1 MARKGG
7 LGKGLDVLF
16 EDNSTGFDE
25 TSSNVIVTLRLS
37 DIEPNKEQPRKEFDI
52 EALTEL
58 ADSIKEHGIIQPL
71 VVRKLDDGSYSLV
84 AGERRWRASRMAGLS
99 EVPVIIK
106 ELSDKEAMEIALIE
120 NLQREDLNVIEEA
133 LGYQQL
139 MEKYDMTQEEL
150 SKRVGKSRPVI
161 ANALRLLNLPNEV
174 IKMVKNNEISSGHAR
189 ALLRLQDENTI
200 IETANNI
207 VKKGLSV
214 RDVEKIGKTVNDKL
228 PITKPDEYDKSN
240 YCKEAEIILTELLG
254 RKVQIVAGKHKSSLV
269 IDFFSEDDLNFILD
283 KLNLN

>member
-7 LGKGLDVLF
+7 LGKGLDILF
-16 EDNSTGFDE
+16 EDNSTGLED
-25 TSSNVIVTLRLS
+25 TGSSIFTLRLS
-37 DIEPNKEQPRKEFDI
+37 EIEPNKEQPRKEFDI

-71 VVRKLDDGSYSLV
+71 VVRKLENSNYSIV

-133 LGYQQL
+133 LGYKQL
-139 MEKYDMTQEEL
+139 LDKYDMTQEEL
-150 SKRVGKSRPVI
+150 SQRVGKSRPVI
-161 ANALRLLNLPNEV
+161 ANALRLLNLPDEV

-189 ALLRLQDENTI
+189 ALLRLQDEDII
-200 IETANNI
+200 IETAKG
-207 VKKGLSV
+207 VVEKGLSV
-214 RDVEKIGKTVNDKL
+214 RDVEKIGKKINSEL
-228 PITKPDEYDKSN
+228 PVTQASEYEKSN
-240 YCKEAEIILTELLG
+240 YCTEAEIILTELLG
-254 RKVQIVAGKHKSSLV
+254 RKVQIKAGRNKSSLV
-269 IDFFSEDDLNFILD
+269 IDFFSEEDLNYILD
-283 KLNLN
+283 RLNLN

>member
-25 TSSNVIVTLRLS
+25 SSSNIVTLRLS

-71 VVRKLDDGSYSLV
+71 VVRRLDDGRYSLV

-133 LGYQQL
+133 LGYRHL
-139 MEKYDMTQEEL
+139 REKYDMTQEEL
-150 SKRVGKSRPVI
+150 SQRVGKSRPVI
-161 ANALRLLNLPNEV
+161 ANALRLLNLPDEV

-200 IETANNI
+200 IETAKNI

-214 RDVEKIGKTVNDKL
+214 RDIEKIGKTINDKL
-228 PITKPDEYDKSN
+228 PITEPDEYDKSN

-254 RKVQIVAGKHKSSLV
+254 RKVQIVAGKNKSSLV

>member
-16 EDNSTGFDE
+16 EDNNTGFDE
-25 TSSNVIVTLRLS
+25 SSSNIVTLRLS
-37 DIEPNKEQPRKEFDI
+37 DIEPNKDQPRKEFDI
-52 EALTEL
+52 EALNEL

-71 VVRKLDDGSYSLV
+71 VVRQLEDGSYSLV

-99 EVPVIIK
+99 EVPVIVK
-106 ELSDKEAMEIALIE
+106 ELSDREAMEIALIE

-150 SKRVGKSRPVI
+150 SRRVGKSRPVI

-207 VKKGLSV
+207 IKKGLSV
-214 RDVEKIGKTVNDKL
+214 RYVEKIGKNFNDKL
-228 PITKPDEYDKSN
+228 PITQPDKYDKSN

-254 RKVQIVAGKHKSSLV
+254 RKVQIISGKHKSSLV
-269 IDFFSEDDLNFILD
+269 IDFFTEEDLNFILD

>member
-16 EDNSTGFDE
+16 EDNNTEFEEASG
-25 TSSNVIVTLRLS
+25 SIITLRLS
-37 DIEPNKEQPRKEFDI
+37 DIEPNKEQPRKEFDL

-71 VVRKLDDGSYSLV
+71 VVRELDDGTYSLV

-99 EVPVIIK
+99 EVPVIVK

-120 NLQREDLNVIEEA
+120 NLQREDLNTIEEA

-139 MEKYDMTQEEL
+139 MDKYDMTQEEL
-150 SKRVGKSRPVI
+150 SKRVGKSRPAI
-161 ANALRLLNLPNEV
+161 ANALRLLNLPDKV
-174 IKMVKNNEISSGHAR
+174 IQMVKNDEISAGHAR
-189 ALLRLQDENTI
+189 ALLRLQEEDTI

-207 VKKGLSV
+207 IKKGLSV
-214 RDVEKIGKTVNDKL
+214 RDVEKIGKQVNDKL
-228 PITKPDEYDKSN
+228 PISQADEYDNSN
-240 YCKEAEIILTELLG
+240 YCKEAQIILTEILG
-254 RKVQIVAGKHKSSLV
+254 RKVKIIAGRHKSSLV
-269 IDFFSEDDLNFILD
+269 IDFFSEEDLNYILD
-283 KLNLN
+283 RLNFK

>member
-25 TSSNVIVTLRLS
+25 SSSNIVTLRLS

-71 VVRKLDDGSYSLV
+71 VVRRLDDGRYSLV

-133 LGYQQL
+133 LGYRQL

-150 SKRVGKSRPVI
+150 SQRVGKSRPVI
-161 ANALRLLNLPNEV
+161 ANALRLLNLPDEV

-200 IETANNI
+200 IETAKNI

-214 RDVEKIGKTVNDKL
+214 RDIEKIGKTINDKL
-228 PITKPDEYDKSN
+228 PITEPDEYDKSN

-254 RKVQIVAGKHKSSLV
+254 RKVQIVAGKNKSSLV

>member
-25 TSSNVIVTLRLS
+25 SSSNIVTLRLS

-71 VVRKLDDGSYSLV
+71 VVRRLNDGSYSLV

-133 LGYQQL
+133 LGYRQL

-150 SKRVGKSRPVI
+150 SQRVGKSRPVI
-161 ANALRLLNLPNEV
+161 ANALRLLNLPDEV

-200 IETANNI
+200 IETAKNI

-214 RDVEKIGKTVNDKL
+214 RDIEKIGKTINDKL

-254 RKVQIVAGKHKSSLV
+254 RKVQIVAGKNKSSLV

>member
-25 TSSNVIVTLRLS
+25 SSSNIVTLRLS

-71 VVRKLDDGSYSLV
+71 VVRRLDDGSYSLV

-133 LGYQQL
+133 LGYRQL

-150 SKRVGKSRPVI
+150 SQRVGKSRPVI
-161 ANALRLLNLPNEV
+161 ANALRLLNLPDEV

-200 IETANNI
+200 IETAKNI

-214 RDVEKIGKTVNDKL
+214 RDIEKIGKTINDKL
-228 PITKPDEYDKSN
+228 PITEPDEYDKSN

-254 RKVQIVAGKHKSSLV
+254 RKVQIVAGKNKSSLV